1 MENNLKYWV
10 MKVSGGARPPAGPAG
25 ALTTPGRPQKLD
37 SPMTF
42 IVFSHI
48 ETPIVSFLSVT
59 FLGRRLSRLQWLAVL
74 LLMDGVMATEIAI
87 CEAEGRHSCAR
98 PADFPLAAILA
109 VTVSVSI
116 SAVAGI
122 ATEHLFKKEMET
134 SIFLQNGQLYFWGVL
149 VNMLALA
156 FREPGRYAAGTFEGF
171 DKPMVQLIVLTM
183 VLLGLLVSG
192 VIKHMS
198 NIDKCF
204 ASGAAIF
211 VNAFIS
217 VWYGSFS
224 ISLTF
229 VLGAAVVVM
238 AIFMY
243 AGRLGG
249 GPPAAGVGCGAP
261 HENGNGNGAA
271 GLQTH
276 GDINTLMGQRI
287 EPKGGVLHG
296 TLNPKHVRG
305 YLRVDAEA

>member
-1 MENNLKYWV
+1 
-10 MKVSGGARPPAGPAG
+10 
-25 ALTTPGRPQKLD
+25 
-37 SPMTF
+37 
-42 IVFSHI
+42 
-48 ETPIVSFLSVT
+48 
-59 FLGRRLSRLQWLAVL
+59 
-74 LLMDGVMATEIAI
+74 
-87 CEAEGRHSCAR
+87 
-98 PADFPLAAILA
+98 
-109 VTVSVSI
+109 
-116 SAVAGI
+116 
-122 ATEHLFKKEMET
+122 MET

-243 AGRLGG
+243 AGHLGAG
-249 GPPAAGVGCGAP
+249 RQRRRRRGWAAARRTRTGTGTGRRGCRR
-261 HENGNGNGAA
+261 
-271 GLQTH
+271 T
-276 GDINTLMGQRI
+276 
-287 EPKGGVLHG
+287 G
-296 TLNPKHVRG
+296 TSTP
-305 YLRVDAEA
+305 

>member
-1 MENNLKYWV
+1 
-10 MKVSGGARPPAGPAG
+10 
-25 ALTTPGRPQKLD
+25 
-37 SPMTF
+37 MTF

-87 CEAEGRHSCAR
+87 CEAEGQHSCAR

-109 VTVSVSI
+109 VTVSVTV

-156 FREPGRYAAGTFEGF
+156 FCEPGRYAAGTFEGF

-243 AGRLGG
+243 AGHLGG
-249 GPPAAGVGCGAP
+249 GPPAAAAAGVGCGAP
-261 HENGNGNGAA
+261 HENGNGGA

-287 EPKGGVLHG
+287 EPKGGVLPG

-305 YLRVDAEA
+305 YLRVDTEA